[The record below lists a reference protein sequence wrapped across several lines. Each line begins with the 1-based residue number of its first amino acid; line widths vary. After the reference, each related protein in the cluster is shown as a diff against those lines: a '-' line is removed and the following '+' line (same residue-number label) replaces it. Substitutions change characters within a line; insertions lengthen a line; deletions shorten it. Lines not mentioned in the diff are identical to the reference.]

1 MHSFHQ
7 CLKCCCDRFTFDE
20 EDFISIDKIKIQN
33 DNNSEYFQKKPK
45 YTVEVIYECS
55 IGRSGMNGL
64 SKYTLN
70 DKVFYIST
78 NNLNYFDYLNPN
90 CIQNISEVDEN
101 TIKIQLDRHVIR
113 HCDERYILIDYVTGK
128 IKWYNVSNSTH
139 PHYGGTTE
147 YVIEDNGL
155 SLHVIE

>member
-33 DNNSEYFQKKPK
+33 DNNSENIQKKPK

-90 CIQNISEVDEN
+90 CIQITYMSLN
-101 TIKIQLDRHVIR
+101 TSTASPITHFSLPPVKSLPTSTYFLKIIFLFWLFI
-113 HCDERYILIDYVTGK
+113 
-128 IKWYNVSNSTH
+128 
-139 PHYGGTTE
+139 
-147 YVIEDNGL
+147 
-155 SLHVIE
+155 